1 VTYAELADVQ
11 RYLVHPLSDAE
22 EARVAELLA
31 DATSLV
37 EGATGQSWRAIERI
51 RRLPAEKRRV
61 LLLPG
66 ELLEATT
73 VELCGG
79 GTRMALAE
87 GRDYYFLHA
96 GSTAQDPPSEESETV
111 GYPAYAIR
119 RIAGE
124 WPGVPYYLEIDGLWA
139 SGVDVPEDVR
149 IATAII
155 VAHWCR
161 ALGIGAEASSE
172 VRSESWDGYSVSYER
187 TGSVG
192 EIPEQAKRL
201 LDRYSIMGVG
211 GGGLY
216 GLS

>member
-1 VTYAELADVQ
+1 MTYAELADVQ

-73 VELCGG
+73 VELRGG
-79 GTRMALAE
+79 GTRTPLTE
-87 GRDYYFLHA
+87 ERDYYFLHA
-96 GSTAQDPPSEESETV
+96 GSSAQDPLAEDAV

-119 RIAGE
+119 RITGE

-139 SGVDVPEDVR
+139 SGVEVPEEVR

-161 ALGIGAEASSE
+161 TLGIGAPASSE
-172 VRSESWDGYSVSYER
+172 VRSESWDGYSVSYDR
-187 TGSVG
+187 AGSVG

>member
-1 VTYAELADVQ
+1 MAYADVSDVQ
-11 RYLVHPLSDAE
+11 RYLAHPLSEEE
-22 EARVAELLA
+22 EARIEELLT
-31 DATSLV
+31 DATALV

-73 VELCGG
+73 VELRGG
-79 GTRMALAE
+79 GTRTPLTE
-87 GRDYYFLHA
+87 ERDYYFLHA
-96 GSTAQDPPSEESETV
+96 GSSAQDPLAEDAV

-119 RIAGE
+119 RITGE

-139 SGVDVPEDVR
+139 SGVEVPEEVR

-161 ALGIGAEASSE
+161 TLGIGAPASSE
-172 VRSESWDGYSVSYER
+172 VRSESWDGYSVSYDR
-187 TGSVG
+187 AGSVG

>member
-1 VTYAELADVQ
+1 MTYAELADVQ
-11 RYLVHPLSDAE
+11 RYLVHPLSEEE

-37 EGATGQSWRAIERI
+37 EGATGQSWRAIEHI

-73 VELCGG
+73 VELRGG
-79 GTRMALAE
+79 GTRTPLTE

-96 GSTAQDPPSEESETV
+96 GSSAQDPLAEDAV

-119 RIAGE
+119 RITGE

-139 SGVDVPEDVR
+139 SGVEVPEDVR
-149 IATAII
+149 IATALI

-161 ALGIGAEASSE
+161 ALGIGAETRAE
-172 VRSESWDGYSVSYER
+172 VRSEAWDGYSVSYER
-187 TGSVG
+187 VCPVG

-201 LDRYSIMGVG
+201 LDRYSIMGVR